1 MSATPDI
8 RPAEQ
13 GSKQRLRL
21 WLRLL
26 AVTRKIEAEL
36 RERMRTEFDSTLP
49 RFDVMAALSRH
60 PEGLKMSQLS
70 GVLRVSNGN
79 VTGIADRLAD
89 EGLVE
94 RVPVPGD
101 RRAMTLRLTPAGNVE
116 FARQANAHEGW
127 INEMLSG
134 ISAADARAMAAQLIV
149 VAQAAENKEKINDPS
164 HA

>member
-1 MSATPDI
+1 MSASPDM

-36 RERMRTEFDSTLP
+36 RERMRVEFDSTLP

-60 PEGLKMSQLS
+60 AQGLRMSELS

-79 VTGIADRLAD
+79 VTGIIDRLAED
-89 EGLVE
+89 GLVM
-94 RVPVPGD
+94 RVPVAGD
-101 RRAMTLRLTPAGNVE
+101 RRATLVRLTAKGAEV
-116 FARQANAHEGW
+116 FARQAAEHEGW
-127 INEMLSG
+127 IDAMLSEL
-134 ISAADARAMAAQLIV
+134 SADEARSYAARLRTL
-149 VAQAAENKEKINDPS
+149 AQRLDEKGAS
-164 HA
+164 E

>member
-1 MSATPDI
+1 MSVSAEL

-36 RERMRTEFDSTLP
+36 RERMRVEFDSTLP

-60 PEGLKMSQLS
+60 AQGLRMSDLS

-79 VTGIADRLAD
+79 VTGIIDRLAED
-89 EGLVE
+89 GLVM
-94 RVPVPGD
+94 RVPVAGD
-101 RRAMTLRLTPAGNVE
+101 RRATLVRLTAKGAEV
-116 FARQANAHEGW
+116 FARQAAEHEGW
-127 INEMLSG
+127 IDAMLSEL
-134 ISAADARAMAAQLIV
+134 SADEARSYAARLRTL
-149 VAQAAENKEKINDPS
+149 AQRLDEKGAS
-164 HA
+164 E

>member
-1 MSATPDI
+1 MSASPEL

-36 RERMRTEFDSTLP
+36 RERMRVEFDSTLP

-60 PEGLKMSQLS
+60 PQGLRMSDLS

-79 VTGIADRLAD
+79 VTGIVDRLAED
-89 EGLVE
+89 GLVM
-94 RVPVPGD
+94 RVPVAGD
-101 RRAMTLRLTPAGNVE
+101 RRATLVRLTARGAEV
-116 FARQANAHEGW
+116 FARQAAEHEGW
-127 INEMLSG
+127 IDAMLAELSPEE
-134 ISAADARAMAAQLIV
+134 ARAYAARLRTL
-149 VAQAAENKEKINDPS
+149 AQRLEDKGANE
-164 HA
+164 

>member
-1 MSATPDI
+1 MNRKPDI

-36 RERMRTEFDSTLP
+36 RDRLRTEFDSTLP

-60 PEGLKMSQLS
+60 EQGLRMSALS

-79 VTGIADRLAD
+79 VTGIVDRLAED
-89 EGLVE
+89 GLVV
-94 RVPVPGD
+94 RVPVAGD
-101 RRAMTLRLTPAGNVE
+101 RRAMLVRLTAKGAEV
-116 FARQANAHEGW
+116 FARQAAEHEMW
-127 INEMLSG
+127 IDNMLAELSPDEARSYAARLRTLAQKLDEKG
-134 ISAADARAMAAQLIV
+134 IAQ
-149 VAQAAENKEKINDPS
+149 
-164 HA
+164 

>member
-1 MSATPDI
+1 MSASPEL

-36 RERMRTEFDSTLP
+36 RERMRVEFDSTLP

-60 PEGLKMSQLS
+60 AQGLRMSELS

-79 VTGIADRLAD
+79 VTGIVDRLAED
-89 EGLVE
+89 GLVM
-94 RVPVPGD
+94 RVPVAGD
-101 RRAMTLRLTPAGNVE
+101 RRATLVRLTAKGAEV
-116 FARQANAHEGW
+116 FARQAAEHEGW
-127 INEMLSG
+127 IDAMLSEL
-134 ISAADARAMAAQLIV
+134 SADEARSYAARLRTL
-149 VAQAAENKEKINDPS
+149 AQRLDEKGAS
-164 HA
+164 E

>member
-1 MSATPDI
+1 MSGTPQI
-8 RPAEQ
+8 RLAEQ

-60 PEGLKMSQLS
+60 DQGLRMSALS

-79 VTGIADRLAD
+79 VTGIVDRLAED
-89 EGLVE
+89 GLVM
-94 RVPVPGD
+94 RVPVAGD
-101 RRAMTLRLTPAGNVE
+101 RRATLVRLTAKGAEV
-116 FARQANAHEGW
+116 FARQAAEHEAW
-127 INEMLSG
+127 IDAMLAELSPEEARNY
-134 ISAADARAMAAQLIV
+134 AARLRTLANRLDDKGAT
-149 VAQAAENKEKINDPS
+149 E
-164 HA
+164 

>member
-1 MSATPDI
+1 MSGTPQI
-8 RPAEQ
+8 RLAEQ

-60 PEGLKMSQLS
+60 EQGLRMSALS

-79 VTGIADRLAD
+79 VTGIVDRLAED
-89 EGLVE
+89 GLVM
-94 RVPVPGD
+94 RVPVAGD
-101 RRAMTLRLTPAGNVE
+101 RRATLVRLTAKGAEV
-116 FARQANAHEGW
+116 FARQAADHEAW
-127 INEMLSG
+127 IDGMLAELSPEEAR
-134 ISAADARAMAAQLIV
+134 SYAARLRTLAQKLDDKG
-149 VAQAAENKEKINDPS
+149 ATE
-164 HA
+164 

>member
-1 MSATPDI
+1 MSASSPEL

-60 PEGLKMSQLS
+60 AQGLRMSDLS

-79 VTGIADRLAD
+79 VTGIIDRLAED
-89 EGLVE
+89 GLVM
-94 RVPVPGD
+94 RVPVAGD
-101 RRAMTLRLTPAGNVE
+101 RRATLVRLTAKGAEV
-116 FARQANAHEGW
+116 FARQAAEHEGW
-127 INEMLSG
+127 IDAMLSEL
-134 ISAADARAMAAQLIV
+134 SADEARSYAARLRTL
-149 VAQAAENKEKINDPS
+149 AQRLDDKGASE
-164 HA
+164 

>member
-49 RFDVMAALSRH
+49 RFDVMAALSRN
-60 PEGLKMSQLS
+60 EQGLRMSALS

-79 VTGIADRLAD
+79 VTGIVDRLAED
-89 EGLVE
+89 GLVM
-94 RVPVPGD
+94 RVPVAGD
-101 RRAMTLRLTPAGNVE
+101 RRATLVRLTAKGAEV
-116 FARQANAHEGW
+116 FARQAAEHEGW
-127 INEMLSG
+127 IDAMLAEL
-134 ISAADARAMAAQLIV
+134 SADEARSYAARLRTL
-149 VAQAAENKEKINDPS
+149 AQRLDDKGASE
-164 HA
+164 

>member
-1 MSATPDI
+1 MRASPEL

-49 RFDVMAALSRH
+49 RFDVMAALSRN
-60 PEGLKMSQLS
+60 EQGLRMSALS

-79 VTGIADRLAD
+79 VTGIVDRLAED
-89 EGLVE
+89 GLVM
-94 RVPVPGD
+94 RVPVAGD
-101 RRAMTLRLTPAGNVE
+101 RRATLVRLTAKGAEV
-116 FARQANAHEGW
+116 FARQAAEHEGW
-127 INEMLSG
+127 IDAMLSEL
-134 ISAADARAMAAQLIV
+134 SADEARSYAARLRTL
-149 VAQAAENKEKINDPS
+149 AQRLDEKGAS
-164 HA
+164 E

>member
-1 MSATPDI
+1 MSGTPQI
-8 RPAEQ
+8 RLAEQ

-60 PEGLKMSQLS
+60 DQGLRMSALS

-79 VTGIADRLAD
+79 VTGIVDRLAED
-89 EGLVE
+89 GLVM
-94 RVPVPGD
+94 RVPVAGD
-101 RRAMTLRLTPAGNVE
+101 RRATLVRLTAKGAEV
-116 FARQANAHEGW
+116 FARQAAEHEAW
-127 INEMLSG
+127 IDGMLAELSPEEARNY
-134 ISAADARAMAAQLIV
+134 AARLRTLANRLDDKGAT
-149 VAQAAENKEKINDPS
+149 E
-164 HA
+164 

>member
-1 MSATPDI
+1 MSVSAEL

-36 RERMRTEFDSTLP
+36 RERMRVEFDSTLP

-60 PEGLKMSQLS
+60 PQGLRMSDLS

-79 VTGIADRLAD
+79 VTGIVDRLAED
-89 EGLVE
+89 GLVM
-94 RVPVPGD
+94 RVPVAGD
-101 RRAMTLRLTPAGNVE
+101 RRATLVRLTAKGAEV
-116 FARQANAHEGW
+116 FARQAAEHEGW
-127 INEMLSG
+127 IDAMLSEL
-134 ISAADARAMAAQLIV
+134 SADEARSYAARLRTL
-149 VAQAAENKEKINDPS
+149 AQRLDEKGAS
-164 HA
+164 E

>member
-1 MSATPDI
+1 MKRMPEI

-36 RERMRTEFDSTLP
+36 RDRLRTEFDSTLP

-60 PEGLKMSQLS
+60 EQGLRMSALS

-79 VTGIADRLAD
+79 VTGIVDRLAED
-89 EGLVE
+89 GLVV
-94 RVPVPGD
+94 RVPVAGD
-101 RRAMTLRLTPAGNVE
+101 RRAMLVRLTAKGAEV
-116 FARQANAHEGW
+116 FARQAAEHEMW
-127 INEMLSG
+127 IDTMLAELSPDEARSYAARLRTLAQKLDEKG
-134 ISAADARAMAAQLIV
+134 IAQ
-149 VAQAAENKEKINDPS
+149 
-164 HA
+164 